1 MRRRE
6 LIAVLGSTPAFAA
19 LRKGDDGT
27 PRRVRGA
34 RNRMNERPPLV
45 SLETAE
51 QMLPGDQIGEPAAP
65 SQTKRRRGHGWLLAA
80 AVLILLGGGLGYG
93 AWRDHAQ
100 REAVA
105 ATAQQ
110 LRGIVPS
117 VLVGEVKPSGPTVEV
132 SLPATTFAYE
142 AANIFARTNGY
153 ILKRNVDIGDHVK
166 AGDVL
171 AELTAP
177 ELDHQIAQAQATLAQ
192 TLATLRQNEASKKL
206 AQVTNDRIGTLVKQ
220 GWATTQLGDTDRL
233 SLEAQDAAVGVAQA
247 NIKAQESLIKV
258 LQQQKDYQR
267 VVAPFDGVITQRAVD
282 TGSLVQAGSTF
293 MFTLM
298 HSHIIRTQVFVPQ
311 DQAFGV
317 APGVKAVVRVPEM
330 PDRTFPGEVTRI
342 ADALQQ
348 GTRTLLTEID
358 VPNPDGALSPGMYCT
373 VELQI
378 PRKGPSLIV
387 PANAIIFDKGGLR
400 VAVIEDGVV
409 HLRQITVARDF
420 GTQVEVRDGV
430 KAGDRVV
437 LNPTVDL
444 TDGRR
449 VNTRAPA
456 T

>member
-1 MRRRE
+1 MSE
-6 LIAVLGSTPAFAA
+6 GPHV
-19 LRKGDDGT
+19 
-27 PRRVRGA
+27 
-34 RNRMNERPPLV
+34 V
-45 SLETAE
+45 SLEPAE
-51 QMLPGDQIGEPAAP
+51 RVPPDDRIAEPAAP
-65 SQTKRRRGHGWLLAA
+65 LPNKPRGGRGWLLAA
-80 AVLILLGGGLGYG
+80 GTLILLGGALGYG

-105 ATAQQ
+105 AIAQQ
-110 LRGIVPS
+110 VRDIVPS
-117 VLVGEVKPSGPTVEV
+117 VRVSEVKPSGPTVEV
-132 SLPATTFAYE
+132 SLPATTFAFE

-192 TLATLRQNEASKKL
+192 TQATLQQNEASKKL
-206 AQVTNDRIGTLVKQ
+206 AQVTNERVGTLVKQ

-233 SLEAQDAAVGVAQA
+233 SLEAQGAAVGVAEA

-258 LQQQKDYQR
+258 LEQQKAYQR

-282 TGSLVQAGSTF
+282 VGSLVQAGSTF

-298 HSHIIRTQVFVPQ
+298 HSHIIRVQVFVPQ
-311 DQAFGV
+311 DQAFGL

-342 ADALQQ
+342 ADALQP

-358 VPNPDGALSPGMYCT
+358 VPNPDGALSPGIYCT

-378 PRKGPSLIV
+378 PRKVPSLMV
-387 PANAIIFDKGGLR
+387 PANAIIFNNGGLQ
-400 VAVIEDGVV
+400 VAVVEDGVV
-409 HLRQITVARDF
+409 HLRTITVARDF

-430 KAGDRVV
+430 KAGDQVV

-444 TDGRR
+444 TDGRH
-449 VNTRAPA
+449 VETRTP
-456 T
+456 TS